1 MSPSTPAEHPTPRG
15 PLKVYLSPDE
25 RAALQQLADE
35 QDRSLSAILRLLLR
49 RELSASAGNSTPTT
63 AHDAT
68 RAPALDGPKAGF
80 SICGALIGAAEEVP
94 RSDCTA
100 DQYKH
105 DGDDPKELPRV
116 AALARWW
123 WGEY

>member
-80 SICGALIGAAEEVP
+80 SICGAPTRKGGPCMTKATESSGLCEGHHNQRYGALVST
-94 RSDCTA
+94 R
-100 DQYKH
+100 
-105 DGDDPKELPRV
+105 LR
-116 AALARWW
+116 
-123 WGEY
+123 